1 MPCVVSVTDKA
12 SVIVLAS
19 QTICCFIQQISS
31 GVKTT
36 SGKTI
41 LREAEYCYPVVI
53 PWSAQVDTV
62 TAWNEVCAQGMEMFG
77 LPGGRYITE
86 ANVNDMTWWFCNE
99 QDALLMTLKFSEVLA

>member
-12 SVIVLAS
+12 SATALVS
-19 QTICCFIQQISS
+19 QTICCFTQQKLH
-31 GVKTT
+31 GVKTI

-41 LREAEYCYPVVI
+41 LRETEYCYPVVI
-53 PWSAQVDTV
+53 PWSSQLDTV

-77 LPGGRYITE
+77 LPGHRYITE
-86 ANVNDMTWWFCNE
+86 ANVTDMTWWFRDE